1 MLRGRRF
8 SRRRLLF
15 GKVTE
20 SGPQG
25 RRRFTDALMGF
36 RSTLAVMICG
46 LFLFGGSVRAENLA
60 PVAQRAVLYDEDPSN
75 PKGKQYV
82 GSVVWRTE
90 PLKATGNQK
99 PDIAVRADIV
109 IPDRKF
115 KMTISFRRITDPS
128 LPASHTVELTF
139 ILPPDFAGGG
149 VGNVPGILM
158 KSNEQARG
166 KPLAGLAVKVTDGF
180 FLVELSNVDDDRQR
194 NIQLLNERSWL
205 DVPMVYTN
213 QRRAII
219 AIEKGPSGE
228 QAFNDAFAFWGQSP
242 TSGANKSGDQA
253 GSEAF
258 THTGNASWKG
268 AFVAAVRRCFN
279 FPYKGKDADQFE
291 ADIDIQMRPDGTVAA
306 EPVVVAVRG
315 PSRSIGTAMAESAKR
330 AIIQCQAY
338 AFLPKQQ
345 YDTWKYLPMT
355 FGLKDMES
363 GEQAGAYRAAPDS
376 LRVENGGRV
385 KMVESGGI
393 YRVPVVING
402 ALKLDFIVDSGAS
415 DVSIP
420 ADVVLT
426 LMRTGTIKRSDFI
439 GTSKYGLADGSTVES
454 RTFIISSLKVGD
466 RTVTDVRASISD
478 VDGPLLLGQS
488 FLSKFKSWSQD
499 NVSHELVLQ

>member
-1 MLRGRRF
+1 
-8 SRRRLLF
+8 
-15 GKVTE
+15 
-20 SGPQG
+20 
-25 RRRFTDALMGF
+25 MGF

-99 PDIAVRADIV
+99 ADIAVRADIE
-109 IPDRKF
+109 IPARKF
-115 KMTISFRRITDPS
+115 KMTMSFRRNTDSS

-149 VGNVPGILM
+149 VGDVPGILM
-158 KSNEQARG
+158 KSNEPARG
-166 KPLAGLAVKVTDGF
+166 TPLAGLAVKVTDGF
-180 FLVELSNVDDDRQR
+180 FLVGLSNVDADRQR
-194 NIQLLNERSWL
+194 NIQLLNERSWF

-242 TSGANKSGDQA
+242 TS
-253 GSEAF
+253 EA
-258 THTGNASWKG
+258 S
-268 AFVAAVRRCFN
+268 
-279 FPYKGKDADQFE
+279 
-291 ADIDIQMRPDGTVAA
+291 
-306 EPVVVAVRG
+306 
-315 PSRSIGTAMAESAKR
+315 
-330 AIIQCQAY
+330 
-338 AFLPKQQ
+338 
-345 YDTWKYLPMT
+345 
-355 FGLKDMES
+355 
-363 GEQAGAYRAAPDS
+363 RAAPDS

-393 YRVPVVING
+393 YQVPVVIND

-420 ADVVLT
+420 ADVVFT
-426 LMRTGTIKRSDFI
+426 LIRTGTIKKSDFI
-439 GTSKYGLADGSTVES
+439 GTETYRLADGSAVSS
-454 RTFIISSLKVGD
+454 RTFIIRSLKLGD
-466 RTVTDVRASISD
+466 RTVTDVRASIAD
-478 VDGPLLLGQS
+478 VNGPLLLGQS
-488 FLSKFKSWSQD
+488 FLKRFKSWSQD
-499 NVSHELVLQ
+499 NAAHELILQ